1 MARNVLLSFLGRN
14 DYEYCFYT
22 YRGQRS
28 SYTRFVQTAI
38 YELFRNEEPM
48 DVIIFATKEA
58 KESNWNDK
66 IREGQQVKGI
76 QTAFQQIAPEA
87 TVKLVE
93 IESGQDESA
102 NWKLF
107 DSIIAEIGEGD
118 TIYFDI
124 THSFRSIPFVAL
136 IVLNYA
142 RLVKKATIGALAYG
156 WFEKLGRPN
165 EVKQLSP
172 EQRLVPIVDLTNMAQ
187 LLDWTNGVD
196 QFLRTGDA
204 SLIKELTARENRKVF
219 CDANASPLLKREV
232 EKLNK
237 LAKQL
242 DRTGNSI
249 RTCRS
254 LQVEEEV
261 EKFRYQ
267 LEQVRHSQA
276 EAIKPIVPILDEMEK
291 KYSNFGGNTII
302 NGWEVA
308 RWCVDNGLIQSALTM
323 LSENVVTAICRAF
336 QLEVTNVEIRNDL
349 HSAIRIIIRRTKKEE
364 WEVHSVPFVEE
375 MVEKLLPYRE
385 LLKPF
390 GEVAELRNDMNHA
403 GVRERPLTADRFAQ
417 RVKTLLDAIKP
428 FFEEMAALSQ

>member
-1 MARNVLLSFLGRN
+1 M
-14 DYEYCFYT
+14 
-22 YRGQRS
+22 
-28 SYTRFVQTAI
+28 
-38 YELFRNEEPM
+38 
-48 DVIIFATKEA
+48 
-58 KESNWNDK
+58 
-66 IREGQQVKGI
+66 
-76 QTAFQQIAPEA
+76 
-87 TVKLVE
+87 
-93 IESGQDESA
+93 ESGQDESA

-142 RLVKKATIGALAYG
+142 RLVKKATIGTLAYG

-172 EQRLVPIVDLTNMAQ
+172 EQRLVPIVDLTNMAE

-204 SLIKELTARENRKVF
+204 SLIKELTERENRKVF
-219 CDANASPLLKREV
+219 CDANASPLLKQEV
-232 EKLNK
+232 AELNK

-242 DRTGNSI
+242 DQTGKSI

-261 EKFRYQ
+261 KKFRRQ

-276 EAIKPIVPILDEMEK
+276 EAIKPLVPLLDEMEK
-291 KYSNFGGNTII
+291 KYLNFGGNTII
-302 NGWEVA
+302 NGWEAA

-336 QLEVTNVEIRNDL
+336 QLEVTNVMIRDDL
-349 HSAIRIIIRRTKKEE
+349 HSVIRIIIRKTKKEE
-364 WEVHSVPFVEE
+364 WKVHNVSFVEE

-390 GEVAELRNDMNHA
+390 GEVTELRNDMNHA
-403 GVRERPLTADRFAQ
+403 GVRANPFTADRFAQ
-417 RVKTLLDAIKP
+417 RVKTVLNAMKP